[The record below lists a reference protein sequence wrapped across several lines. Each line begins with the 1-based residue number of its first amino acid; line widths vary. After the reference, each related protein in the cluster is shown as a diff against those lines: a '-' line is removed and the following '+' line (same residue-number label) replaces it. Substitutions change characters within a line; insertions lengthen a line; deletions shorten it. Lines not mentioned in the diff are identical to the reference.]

1 MIQSKLFLTY
11 DKKSYLMNYE
21 SENRLDDPSKFTW
34 IEYKAHFGFNK
45 INFLNA
51 TLTIDRTLSALI
63 KYVKINGAYW
73 FCTNVVDKNDEYST
87 ITLRLDVIPYI
98 TSNKDIITNPLFVE
112 RIHEN
117 RSHIYNVLP
126 STDPTVPDA
135 WWNKSSINKDNIIW
149 SEKTTI
155 EKPTLL
161 LSSSRLYSI
170 DFENKKP
177 SEKLKETLNH
187 AFWPVVI
194 RTITTDHPHETSSRY
209 DENYDVETG
218 NAIIPLAPNTNTKIV
233 TSGFPNPFTFNFLGL
248 YNANKEWSADIIKI
262 FMSPFPLYF
271 DLLTTEYPLGTK
283 VDNVF
288 INAIGWSIKEND
300 GEIYFTENQI
310 YDSGHLKGLPKY
322 RTLTHEGDFSSEYE
336 VNNLVKLI
344 KADGSSIDDTW
355 IYNREPLIKF
365 SKFKRL
371 IAQSIN
377 GDSVEIPQEF
387 LRDTLSETSLSITNT
402 GIVQYLF
409 PNYLPLYYE
418 TQHNQSKS
426 TFSGDNSKILITK
439 YTAELAIVDTDY
451 KEFMRSN
458 GNQFKTGLANDIG
471 KSALS
476 SVQSLAMGGI
486 GFMTG
491 NIGGAASG
499 AMGFQSGIA
508 NIGSAIANYQ
518 AKKADLNHQVK
529 MQQNDLETL
538 KDLTMSYKEDY
549 GMFKIREF
557 LYGFTDI
564 EYKAISFNFHKYGY
578 QFNGILD
585 WKYERLLN
593 SRTLFNYLK
602 TPKFSETI
610 NGSNLNT
617 LPTYAIQDLMDEF
630 DYLFSKGIRLWHD
643 KDKYLDYTLENWERD
658 IYIGIIKP

>member
-1 MIQSKLFLTY
+1 MIKPKLFITY
-11 DKKSYLMNYE
+11 DKKSNLMNYE

-34 IEYKAHFGFNK
+34 IEYKAPFGFNK

-51 TLTIDRTLSALI
+51 TLTIDVDMSFIL
-63 KYVKINGAYW
+63 KYVKINGDYW
-73 FCTNVVDKNDEYST
+73 FCTNVVEKNDEYST

-98 TSNKDIITNPLFVE
+98 TSNKDIVTNPLFVE
-112 RIHEN
+112 RVHEN
-117 RSHIYNVLP
+117 RSHIYNVFP
-126 STDPTVPDA
+126 STDPTVPDDA
-135 WWNKSSINKDNIIW
+135 WNKSSINKDNIIW

-161 LSSSRLYSI
+161 LSSSRLFSI
-170 DFENKKP
+170 GFESKNP

-194 RTITTDHPHETSSRY
+194 RTITPNHPHETSSRY

-218 NAIIPLAPNTNTKIV
+218 NAIIPLAPNTNTNIV
-233 TSGFPNPFTFNFLGL
+233 ISGVPNTLNFLGL

-271 DLLTTEYPLGTK
+271 ELLTTEYPLGTK

-288 INAIGWSIKEND
+288 INAINGNWSTKEND
-300 GEIYFTENQI
+300 GERYFTENQI

-322 RTLTHEGDFSSEYE
+322 RTLYHEPDFSSKYE
-336 VNNLVKLI
+336 VNNLVKEI
-344 KADGSSIDDTW
+344 KSDGSSIDDTW
-355 IYNREPLIKF
+355 RYNREPLINF

-387 LRDTLSETSLSITNT
+387 LRNGLSETSLSITNT

-409 PNYLPLYYE
+409 PNYLQIHYG
-418 TQHNQSKS
+418 TQQLQSNS

-439 YTAELAIVDTDY
+439 YTSELAIVDTDY

-549 GMFKIREF
+549 GMFKIRQF
-557 LYGFTDI
+557 IYGFTNI

-610 NGSNLNT
+610 NGSNLNIV
-617 LPTYAIQDLMDEF
+617 PIYAIQDLMDEF

-658 IYIGIIKP
+658 IYTIIENP